1 MNSACGCSSP
11 ARFFVYLCHCV
22 KNVSLIANLFHLYNI
37 VLYSLNLRSELAS
50 GAAKSDVVATLKAER
65 SDLNCVAERSEV
77 RA

>member
-1 MNSACGCSSP
+1 M
-11 ARFFVYLCHCV
+11 CHCV
-22 KNVSLIANLFHLYNI
+22 KIYSKFVSLIANLFHLYNI

-77 RA
+77 PA